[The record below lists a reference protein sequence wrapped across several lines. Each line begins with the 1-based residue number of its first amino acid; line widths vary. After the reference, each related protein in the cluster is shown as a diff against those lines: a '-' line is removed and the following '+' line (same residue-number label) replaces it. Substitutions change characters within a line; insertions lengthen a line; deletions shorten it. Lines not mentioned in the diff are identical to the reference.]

1 MCVGAGAVWCEKN
14 LNLMMAKDV
23 VAAML
28 MSLITM
34 TVVMM
39 MMMMMMMRETRRKG
53 EMNMTVIW

>member
-1 MCVGAGAVWCEKN
+1 MCVGADAVWCEKN
-14 LNLMMAKDV
+14 LNLMMTKDV

-39 MMMMMMMRETRRKG
+39 MMMMMMRETRRKG